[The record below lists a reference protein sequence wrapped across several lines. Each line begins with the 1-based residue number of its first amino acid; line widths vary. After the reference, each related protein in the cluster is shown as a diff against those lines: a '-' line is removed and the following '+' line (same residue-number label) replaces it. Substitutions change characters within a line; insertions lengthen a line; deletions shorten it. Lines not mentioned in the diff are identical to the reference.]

1 MTRKDTMINNP
12 LSSLFGKSPI
22 KPLQEHMTVVHQC
35 VQELADFLKAAM
47 EHDWKAAE
55 SRYESISA
63 LENRA
68 DDLKRELRLHMPKG
82 LFMPVSR
89 SDLLE
94 LLTVQDHIAN
104 RARDIAGLM
113 LGRQM
118 EVPDSLRED
127 MAAFIKAAIEVTEQ
141 ALKAINELD
150 ELLEAGFIGREV
162 DFVEELIQ
170 QLDAK
175 EKVAD
180 RIERDIRHQ
189 LFAIEKDLPPVEVM
203 FLYNIIE
210 KIGSLADRAQR
221 VGGRLQLLVAR

>member
-1 MTRKDTMINNP
+1 MISNP
-12 LSSLFGKSPI
+12 FTSLFAKSPI
-22 KPLQEHMTVVHQC
+22 RPLQEHMSVVSQC
-35 VQELADFLKAAM
+35 TRELAVFLKAAM
-47 EHDWKAAE
+47 ADDWQQAEAAYDGICE
-55 SRYESISA
+55 

-68 DDLKRELRLHMPKG
+68 DDLKRELRLHMPRG

-89 SDLLE
+89 SDVLE

-118 EVPDSLRED
+118 SIPGALQED
-127 MAAFIKAAIEVTEQ
+127 MAAFVEAAIGVASQ

-150 ELLEAGFIGREV
+150 ELLETGFMGREV
-162 DFVEELIQ
+162 DFVEELIR

-180 RIERDIRHQ
+180 SIERNIRRK
-189 LFAIEKDLPPVEVM
+189 LFSIERDLPPVEVI

-210 KIGSLADRAQR
+210 KTGSLADRAQR
-221 VGGRLQLLVAR
+221 VGGRLQILVAR

>member
-1 MTRKDTMINNP
+1 MINNP
-12 LSSLFGKSPI
+12 FTNLFAKSPI
-22 KPLQEHMTVVHQC
+22 RPLQEHMSVVSEC
-35 VQELADFLKAAM
+35 SRELATFLKAAM
-47 EHDWKAAE
+47 AGDWQQAEAA
-55 SRYESISA
+55 YDGICK

-68 DDLKRELRLHMPKG
+68 DDLKRELRLHMPRG

-89 SDLLE
+89 SDVLE

-118 EVPDSLRED
+118 SIPDTLQED
-127 MAAFIKAAIEVTEQ
+127 MAAFVEAAIGVASQ

-150 ELLEAGFIGREV
+150 ELLETGFMGREV
-162 DFVEELIQ
+162 DFVEELIR

-180 RIERDIRHQ
+180 NLERNIRRE

-221 VGGRLQLLVAR
+221 VGGRLQILVAR